1 MIHLITM
8 KFSQK
13 PSWRASPMRDLIDC
27 PLIQPHSWNLV
38 GISNVIRH
46 CWSSSFHRPV
56 TCLGFVLHDG
66 SGCFMGIGEGA
77 AYGQLRG
84 PGAYLLYS

>member
-13 PSWRASPMRDLIDC
+13 PSWRASQMWDLIDY

-38 GISNVIRH
+38 GISNVIIDPLKGTVP
-46 CWSSSFHRPV
+46 SID
-56 TCLGFVLHDG
+56 L
-66 SGCFMGIGEGA
+66 
-77 AYGQLRG
+77 
-84 PGAYLLYS
+84 